1 MENLTSRNQSSHDKR
16 QIIYD
21 RVIRYLYDETEEW
34 KQSIKSKLNDVKN
47 NDDNKRTGSRGV

>member
-21 RVIRYLYDETEEW
+21 RIETEEW
-34 KQSIKSKLNDVKN
+34 RQSIKSKLNDVKN